1 MANEIVGY
9 KPFPVQLPKWEIDV
23 TIVRT
28 DDGHASFA
36 VRHVCQGLGLTVQ
49 SQLTALQADERY
61 ADALYT
67 FRIPTERRAASKTWC
82 ACAGV
87 RPPGGSPTSTPRR
100 SRPASAMTW
109 RSSRPPS
116 WLRPT
121 GSPLAISPASCP
133 RSSHTRPSAA
143 S

>member
-1 MANEIVGY
+1 M
-9 KPFPVQLPKWEIDV
+9 DV

-28 DDGHASFA
+28 DDGRASFA
-36 VRHVCQGLGLTVQ
+36 ARHVCRGLGLTVQ
-49 SQLTALQADERY
+49 SQLTALHADERY

-67 FRIPTERRAASKTWC
+67 FRIPTDRTWC

-100 SRPASAMTW
+100 PTPASAMTW

-121 GSPLAISPASCP
+121 SSPFASSPVA
-133 RSSHTRPSAA
+133 
-143 S
+143 